1 MNIMRL
7 ICGMQHY
14 ISASWIFPVET
25 APIQHGVIGIDEDG
39 IITAVLT
46 AEQALQMKLEGVVS
60 YEGAIIPGLVNT
72 HCHLELSHLFGK
84 IDEHT
89 GLPQFIRQIL
99 ALRAQ
104 PEDEIMAA
112 MQKADEAM
120 YANGIVAVGDI
131 SNQLDSRPVKLQS
144 NIYYHT
150 FVEVFGF
157 SRPSEPVIAAGL
169 KLKSDFSPLKASV
182 VPHAP
187 YSVSSGLFAEIKKNN
202 SEDDILSIHNQ
213 ETAGENELF
222 VKGTGPLVDFF
233 ASVGI
238 SPHEAQASGN
248 NAIRYHLP
256 QLHKTLNTL
265 LVHNTMSEMGDVL
278 FAEQVHPNLYW
289 CLCPN
294 ANLYI
299 ENRLPD
305 VDMLKAQQVVL
316 TLGTDSLASNHQLNM
331 LAEMKTLQDRL
342 HIPFGELLQWAT
354 LNGARF
360 LNIDSTFGSIKV
372 GKKPGLSLIQL
383 SPDFK
388 LENDQVQ
395 RLF

>member
-1 MNIMRL
+1 
-7 ICGMQHY
+7 MQHY
-14 ISASWIFPVET
+14 ISADWIFPVET
-25 APIQHGVIGIDEDG
+25 APVQNGVIGLDVDG
-39 IITAVLT
+39 TITAVLT
-46 AEQALQMKLEGVVS
+46 PEQAQEMKLEGIVK
-60 YEGAIIPGLVNT
+60 YKGAIIPGLVNT
-72 HCHLELSHLFGK
+72 HCHLELSHLFKK

-104 PEDEIMAA
+104 PEDEIIEA

-131 SNQLDSRPVKLQS
+131 SNQLDSKPIKLQS
-144 NIYYHT
+144 KIYYHT

-157 SRPSEPVIAAGL
+157 SRPAAPVIEAGL
-169 KLKSDFSPLKASV
+169 KLKADFLPLKASV

-187 YSVSSGLFAEIKKNN
+187 YSVSSSLFAEIKKNHT
-202 SEDDILSIHNQ
+202 EDDILSIHNQ

-222 VKGTGPLVDFF
+222 SKGTGKLADFF

-238 SPHEAQASGN
+238 PPHEAQASGQ

-256 QLHKTLNTL
+256 QLNQTLNTL
-265 LVHNTMSEMGDVL
+265 LVHNTMSELEDVQ
-278 FAEQVHPNLYW
+278 FAEQAHANLYW

-299 ENRLPD
+299 ENCLPN
-305 VDMLKAQQVVL
+305 VAIFKEQQIAL
-316 TLGTDSLASNHQLNM
+316 TLGTDSLASNHQLNI

-342 HIPFGELLQWAT
+342 QIPLTDLLQWAT
-354 LNGARF
+354 LNGAMF
-360 LNIDSTFGSIKV
+360 LNIDSTFGSLKV
-372 GKKPGLSLIQL
+372 GKKPGLNLVQL
-383 SPDFK
+383 SADFK
-388 LENDQVQ
+388 LESDQVQ